1 MPKISVLMSVYNSA
15 GYLREAV
22 DSILQQSIPDF
33 EFVII
38 DDGSTDDT
46 AALLATYTD
55 PRIVLLRNPQNIGL
69 THSLN
74 RGLEVLR
81 GDYVARMDADD
92 ISLSDR
98 FERQL
103 AYLDEHSEVGLVGCN
118 MASIDAD
125 GNPLYGGRPEFASG
139 AADTYIR
146 WMLHWANP
154 IPHVTIMARRQFWVQ
169 ERYNPQ
175 YNTVEEFELW
185 TRLIQKTHFARMPE
199 VLVQRRIVDTSVTRT
214 RRPEQIALHCQLV
227 QRELQR
233 LFGKPV
239 SPQAIESFVRLIGSE
254 SPDPQYF
261 SLAADALVESYQ
273 KTLVLYDRAE
283 GRDTALLCPMS
294 STEKYQIQYQIVTY
308 LMQMAT
314 LGKTLYPLW
323 KMRQVSLSH
332 FFSRDTFYLARKVL

>member
-1 MPKISVLMSVYNSA
+1 MVKISVLMSVYNSA
-15 GYLREAV
+15 AYLREAV
-22 DSILQQSIPDF
+22 DSILQQTYPDF
-33 EFVII
+33 EFVIV
-38 DDGSTDDT
+38 DDGSTDET
-46 AALLATYTD
+46 AALLDTYTD
-55 PRIVLLRNPQNIGL
+55 SRIVRLRNPQNIGL
-69 THSLN
+69 TRSLN

-92 ISLSDR
+92 ISAPDR

-103 AYLDEHSEVGLVGCN
+103 AYLENHPAVGLVGCN

-125 GNPLYGGRPEFASG
+125 GNPLYNGRPEFSSG
-139 AADTYIR
+139 AADGYLR

-154 IPHVTIMARRQFWVQ
+154 IPHVTILARRQLL
-169 ERYNPQ
+169 ECYNPE

-185 TRLIQKTHFARMPE
+185 TRLIQKTQFARMSE

-233 LFGKPV
+233 LLGKTV
-239 SPQAIESFVRLIGSE
+239 STQVIEAFVRLIGSD

-261 SLAADALVESYQ
+261 APAADALVESYQ
-273 KTLVLYDRAE
+273 KTLAFRPVVHRSE
-283 GRDTALLCPMS
+283 GLSPA
-294 STEKYQIQYQIVTY
+294 EKYQIQYQIVTY

-314 LGKTLYPLW
+314 LGRTLYPLW
-323 KMRQVSLSH
+323 KMREVSLRH
-332 FFSRDTFYLARKVL
+332 FFSRDTFYLARKAL